1 MKAPRAALVTG
12 AARGLGLAAARR
24 LQKDGFVVHVAWR
37 SGAAAPAELVRE
49 FGTRVHQSDLERPGA
64 AAELVER
71 VLTESGRI
79 DALVH
84 AVGAYEEG
92 ELASGASA
100 TVERMWQSNVATA
113 VAVMD
118 ASRAAL
124 RAAAREHGDA
134 SVVFFGVAGLEG
146 LRARSECAA
155 YAAAKSALVV
165 LARSWAREEGA
176 HGVRVN
182 CVSPGV
188 VPHDGAH
195 PATLAHELVRKI
207 PLGRVGRPHEVAAA
221 VAWLCSSEAT
231 HVTGADLPVAGGFG
245 L

>member
-1 MKAPRAALVTG
+1 MSTPRIALVTG
-12 AARGLGLAAARR
+12 AARGLGFAAAQR
-24 LQKDGFVVHVAWR
+24 LVQDGYHVHVAWR
-37 SGAAAPAELVRE
+37 SGHDAPAELVAV
-49 FGTRVHQSDLERPGA
+49 FGARVHRADLEQPGGA
-64 AAELVER
+64 ADLVAS
-71 VLTESGRI
+71 VLAQDGRI

-92 ELASGASA
+92 ELASGGSA
-100 TVERMWQSNVATA
+100 AVARMWSSNVASA

-118 ASRAAL
+118 AARTALRRAA
-124 RAAAREHGDA
+124 RDRGDA
-134 SVVFFGVAGLEG
+134 SAVFFGVAGLDG

-155 YAAAKSALVV
+155 YAASKSALLV
-165 LARSWAREEGA
+165 LVRSWAREEGA
-176 HGVRVN
+176 QHVRVN

-195 PATLAHELVRKI
+195 PATLVRELVGRI

-221 VAWLCSSEAT
+221 VAWLCSPEAA
-231 HVTGADLPVAGGFG
+231 HVTGADLPVAGGFA